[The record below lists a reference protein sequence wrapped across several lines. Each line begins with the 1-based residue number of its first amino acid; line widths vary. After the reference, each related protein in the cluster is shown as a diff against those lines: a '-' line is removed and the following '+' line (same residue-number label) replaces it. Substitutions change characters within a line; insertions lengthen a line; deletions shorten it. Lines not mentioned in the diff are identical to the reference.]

1 MTKCEY
7 IKKINAYLDF
17 LAEESSK
24 DYPELGLTK
33 EQAEE
38 IKEKI
43 YYYDYEWNCNGDLD
57 RIPEMFRTR
66 IEKLA
71 EKFTNIASVE
81 IK

>member
-1 MTKCEY
+1 MKLIRTKQDFT
-7 IKKINAYLDF
+7 KKIKAYLDF

-24 DYPELGLTK
+24 DYLELGLTK

-43 YYYDYEWNCNGDLD
+43 YLYDYEWNCNGDLD

-66 IEKLA
+66 VQKLA
-71 EKFTNIASVE
+71 EKFSKAI
-81 IK
+81 